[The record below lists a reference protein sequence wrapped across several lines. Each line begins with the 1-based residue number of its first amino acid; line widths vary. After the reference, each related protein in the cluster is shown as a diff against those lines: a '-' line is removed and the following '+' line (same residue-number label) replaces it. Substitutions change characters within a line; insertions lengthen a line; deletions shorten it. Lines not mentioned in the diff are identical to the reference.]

1 MAAAATK
8 DHAASLLVI
17 NQQREALKRKHAQ
30 EDEEIAKKRSAEDAA
45 RAAARAS
52 MEASATIGSG
62 SDAPGQQTESNTPA
76 PMSSTPNRHVNFL
89 SEFSLIDPQSS
100 FRRYDTTGS
109 GGSDTTTIPK
119 TIDAWI
125 FQPFEPVAQATGAG
139 DAMISMTLLAKAN
152 TFGGEARDWP
162 MFIQTVKRKDDPRR
176 LSDGCSTFNDVV
188 YNASSP
194 DSNRNEPDLQHASS
208 V

>member
-1 MAAAATK
+1 ML
-8 DHAASLLVI
+8 HE
-17 NQQREALKRKHAQ
+17 QQH
-30 EDEEIAKKRSAEDAA
+30 A
-45 RAAARAS
+45 RACRHQQPAAQVVTHRVS
-52 MEASATIGSG
+52 KL
-62 SDAPGQQTESNTPA
+62 QKKTESNTPA
-76 PMSSTPNRHVNFL
+76 PMSSTLNRHVNFL

-109 GGSDTTTIPK
+109 GGSDATTIPN

-125 FQPFEPVAQATGAG
+125 FQPFEPVVQATGAG

-162 MFIQTVKRKDDPRR
+162 MFIQTVKKHDPRR
-176 LSDGCSTFNDVV
+176 LSNGCSAFNDVV

-194 DSNRNEPDLQHASS
+194 RFG
-208 V
+208 